1 MTLMLYILLRTCV
14 LEDTLF
20 LSAGQEFFGFLYK
33 NLVNR
38 ELIVI
43 ICNSKKELN
52 DSLMKTNQLSLQRY
66 FIMNGEQC
74 NKAEFNFKKT
84 DSLVQIKNKREQEYL
99 VKLAFLY
106 TNPTFENLIFSFN
119 QTEYTSKII
128 EEIIDLSKD
137 TLETVYHKSLISVK
151 RYYVLDKTFDIEIK
165 QNFIDVNFFEL
176 AEKIG
181 LAYQGVAVNH
191 EIFSKALLE
200 LFPEFTIEQDS
211 SFLKIRS
218 DIKHLINNHN
228 IINKN
233 KQSLFKVY
241 YNVNNE
247 NKNSILFFDKE
258 ADVKSYSYVLRSLD
272 GLVVYLN
279 I

>member
-1 MTLMLYILLRTCV
+1 MSLMLYILLRTCV

-119 QTEYTSKII
+119 ETEYSSKII

-137 TLETVYHKSLISVK
+137 TLEPVYHKSLISVK
-151 RYYVLDKTFDIEIK
+151 RNYVLDKTFDIEIK
-165 QNFIDVNFFEL
+165 QNFIDINFFEL
-176 AEKIG
+176 AEKLG
-181 LAYQGVAVNH
+181 LAYQGLAVNH

-200 LFPEFTIEQDS
+200 ILPEFTIEQDS
-211 SFLKIRS
+211 SFSKIRS
-218 DIKHLINNHN
+218 EIKHLINNHN

-233 KQSLFKVY
+233 KQSLFKAY

-247 NKNSILFFDKE
+247 NKNTILFFDKDT
-258 ADVKSYSYVLRSLD
+258 DVKSYSYVLRSLE
-272 GLVVYLN
+272 GIVVYLN

>member
-1 MTLMLYILLRTCV
+1 M
-14 LEDTLF
+14 
-20 LSAGQEFFGFLYK
+20 
-33 NLVNR
+33 
-38 ELIVI
+38 
-43 ICNSKKELN
+43 
-52 DSLMKTNQLSLQRY
+52 
-66 FIMNGEQC
+66 
-74 NKAEFNFKKT
+74 
-84 DSLVQIKNKREQEYL
+84 
-99 VKLAFLY
+99 
-106 TNPTFENLIFSFN
+106 
-119 QTEYTSKII
+119 
-128 EEIIDLSKD
+128 
-137 TLETVYHKSLISVK
+137 LISIIIPACK
-151 RYYVLDKTFDIEIK
+151 QEKTIFRPYK
-165 QNFIDVNFFEL
+165 TVNSNLSFTLKEALF
-176 AEKIG
+176 
-181 LAYQGVAVNH
+181 NH

-200 LFPEFTIEQDS
+200 LFPEFLIEQDS